1 MHHLTI
7 MTRWM
12 SSIIGLITT
21 WSAIRLVYWLD
32 HTPTAAGVLEFII
45 PLVLL
50 PLLAS
55 SYAEVNY
62 EGAKIIQVSDGG
74 HNEGLMAIFRASFRL
89 RVECSHSSICMVT
102 RSVLSQLTRA
112 DADIMI
118 VKVQMTVYGHAI
130 SYGTIGTVVAGIL
143 AAFAS
148 KILLQEISGI

>member
-1 MHHLTI
+1 MTGTLPVNFTHIVPYKAVFLSPPHLTI

-62 EGAKIIQVSDGG
+62 EGAKIIQVSVGCCDD
-74 HNEGLMAIFRASFRL
+74 EGIMAIFRASSRL
-89 RVECSHSSICMVT
+89 RAECSHSSICMVT
-102 RSVLSQLTRA
+102 RSVTCIDSLMLT
-112 DADIMI
+112 
-118 VKVQMTVYGHAI
+118 
-130 SYGTIGTVVAGIL
+130 L
-143 AAFAS
+143 
-148 KILLQEISGI
+148 

>member
-1 MHHLTI
+1 
-7 MTRWM
+7 M

-62 EGAKIIQVSDGG
+62 EGAKIIQVRSVTMKQG
-74 HNEGLMAIFRASFRL
+74 AILSLSRVFSQL

-102 RSVLSQLTRA
+102 RSVSS
-112 DADIMI
+112 D
-118 VKVQMTVYGHAI
+118 VQCAT
-130 SYGTIGTVVAGIL
+130 L
-143 AAFAS
+143 
-148 KILLQEISGI
+148 

>member
-1 MHHLTI
+1 
-7 MTRWM
+7 M

-62 EGAKIIQVSDGG
+62 EGAKIIQVRSFTMKQGVI
-74 HNEGLMAIFRASFRL
+74 LTLSRAFSQL
-89 RVECSHSSICMVT
+89 RAECSHSSICMVT
-102 RSVLSQLTRA
+102 RSVSGLSVHMFTF
-112 DADIMI
+112 
-118 VKVQMTVYGHAI
+118 T
-130 SYGTIGTVVAGIL
+130 S
-143 AAFAS
+143 
-148 KILLQEISGI
+148 

>member
-1 MHHLTI
+1 MSLFPLHNDML
-7 MTRWM
+7 RWM

-32 HTPTAAGVLEFII
+32 HTPTAAGGLEFII

-62 EGAKIIQVSDGG
+62 EGAKIIQVSDAG

-89 RVECSHSSICMVT
+89 RAGSSHSSICMVT
-102 RSVLSQLTRA
+102 RSV
-112 DADIMI
+112 
-118 VKVQMTVYGHAI
+118 K
-130 SYGTIGTVVAGIL
+130 
-143 AAFAS
+143 
-148 KILLQEISGI
+148 

>member
-1 MHHLTI
+1 MTGTLPVNFTHIVPYKAVFLSPPHLTI

-62 EGAKIIQVSDGG
+62 EGAKIIQVSDLG
-74 HNEGLMAIFRASFRL
+74 HDEDLMAIFRASFRL
-89 RVECSHSSICMVT
+89 RAGSSHSSICMVT
-102 RSVLSQLTRA
+102 RSVKCIDTLMLT
-112 DADIMI
+112 
-118 VKVQMTVYGHAI
+118 
-130 SYGTIGTVVAGIL
+130 L
-143 AAFAS
+143 
-148 KILLQEISGI
+148 